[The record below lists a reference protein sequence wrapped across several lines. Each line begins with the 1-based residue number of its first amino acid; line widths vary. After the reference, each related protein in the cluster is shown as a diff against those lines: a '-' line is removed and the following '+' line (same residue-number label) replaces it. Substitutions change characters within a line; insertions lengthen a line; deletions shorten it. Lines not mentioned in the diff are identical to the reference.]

1 MSTTR
6 SPSVRRVLMVDD
18 EPALLDG
25 FRIAFKRAGWP
36 VATSGSFE
44 EARKKLLEEKF
55 DVLITDVRLGPF
67 NGLQLAIIARD
78 RYPEVGIIVFSGYDD
93 PVLQAEA
100 AHLGAHYLVKP
111 VGFDQLLEVIES
123 LRPGPKPAP

>member
-1 MSTTR
+1 MSPTR

-44 EARKKLLEEKF
+44 DARKKLLEEKF

-78 RYPEVGIIVFSGYDD
+78 RDPEVGIIVFSGYDD

-111 VGFDQLLEVIES
+111 VGFDQLLEAIES
-123 LRPGPKPAP
+123 LKPGPKPAP